1 MTFKTIIIHGG
12 FVFEVSGDWVPP
24 APKTWLEPPD
34 GGYFR
39 EGIEILLCAV
49 PANKILNAETIAE
62 LEELATEAARDAWR
76 SRRFWPERD

>member
-1 MTFKTIIIHGG
+1 VTFKTIIIHDG

-24 APKTWLEPPD
+24 VPETRTEPAD

-49 PANKILNAETIAE
+49 PANKILNTETIAE
-62 LEELATEAARDAWR
+62 LEELAAEQALEELR
-76 SRRFWPERD
+76 SGPERD

>member
-1 MTFKTIIIHGG
+1 VTFKTIIIHGG

-62 LEELATEAARDAWR
+62 LEVLAAEQALEE
-76 SRRFWPERD
+76 SRTGPERD